1 MAVSKSKMAADL
13 IIGIDL
19 GMTFTGMF
27 DLFSSTLK

>member
-1 MAVSKSKMAADL
+1 MAVSKTKVAADL

-27 DLFSSTLK
+27 DLSSSTPK